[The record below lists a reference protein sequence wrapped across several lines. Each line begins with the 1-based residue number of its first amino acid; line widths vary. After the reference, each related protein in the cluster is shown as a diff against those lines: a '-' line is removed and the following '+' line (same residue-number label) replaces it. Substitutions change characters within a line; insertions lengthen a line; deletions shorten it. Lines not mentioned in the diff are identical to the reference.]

1 MAFKEARVLAVAL
14 EGIDNVLKVG
24 KEHFTQN
31 GDNQFALMFE
41 QEGGLDKLEE
51 LQYHANHQ
59 IYDRV
64 IKILEV
70 YFQEENQQFMIEEST
85 LGGATNDGAFHF

>member
-1 MAFKEARVLAVAL
+1 MLAVAL

-24 KEHFTQN
+24 KEHFTQS
-31 GDNQFALMFE
+31 GENQFALMFE

-64 IKILEV
+64 IKILEL
-70 YFQEENQQFMIEEST
+70 YFQEENQQFMIDENT
-85 LGGATNDGAFHF
+85 LGGGQEGATFHF